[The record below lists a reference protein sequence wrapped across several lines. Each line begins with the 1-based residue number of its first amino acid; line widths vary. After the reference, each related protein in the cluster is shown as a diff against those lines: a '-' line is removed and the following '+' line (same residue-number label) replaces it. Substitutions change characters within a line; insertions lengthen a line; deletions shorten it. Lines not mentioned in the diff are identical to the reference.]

1 MSITVYQIFCDA
13 PAIGGIVITNM
24 FATQLSRWIY
34 RHIVKPLLF
43 RLDPENVHDRV
54 ICLGGKLGRTPVGKR
69 VVRSLFCFE
78 HPALVQN
85 ILGIRFPNPI
95 GLTAGFDKNAELT
108 SIVSAVGFGFEEI
121 GSITGEPCD
130 GNPKPRLWRLPKSKG
145 LVVWYGLKND
155 GCLAIA
161 KRLQG
166 KLFDVPIGVSIAKT
180 NSPSTVDVNSGIADY
195 EKAFRTLHS
204 IGDYVTVN
212 ISCPNAYGGE
222 PFANPERLELLLAR
236 LDKIE
241 TTKPVF
247 IKLPVDISTDELDA
261 LAIVAARHR
270 VHGVIISNLTK
281 RRNGKEIN
289 QEEVHGLDKGG
300 ISGKPIFH
308 ASNKLIT
315 HLFHTMGQRFVII
328 GSGGVFTAED
338 AYEKIRRGASLVQL
352 ATGMIFEG
360 PQLIG
365 EINRGLVRLL
375 ERDGFKNIGEAIGSA
390 FDNRRDK

>member
-1 MSITVYQIFCDA
+1 
-13 PAIGGIVITNM
+13 M
-24 FATQLSRWIY
+24 FATQLSRWTY
-34 RHIVKPLLF
+34 RYIVKPLLF
-43 RLDPENVHDRV
+43 RLDPEYVHDHV
-54 ICLGGKLGRTPVGKR
+54 IWFGGKLGRTSVGKR
-69 VVRSLFCFE
+69 IVRSLFYFE

-85 ILGIRFPNPI
+85 ILDIRFPNPI

-155 GCLAIA
+155 GCIAIA

-166 KLFDVPIGVSIAKT
+166 KPFDVPIGVSIAKT
-180 NSPSTVDVNSGIADY
+180 NSHATVDMNSGIADY

-204 IGDYVTVN
+204 IADYVTVN

-222 PFANPERLELLLAR
+222 PFTDPERLELLLTR

-241 TTKPVF
+241 TAKPVF

-261 LAIVAARHR
+261 LATVAAKHR

-281 RRNGKEIN
+281 QRDRKEIH
-289 QEEVHGLDKGG
+289 QEEIHGLDKGG
-300 ISGKPIFH
+300 ISGRPNFD
-308 ASNKLIT
+308 ASNRLIS
-315 HLFHTMGQRFVII
+315 HLFRTMGGRFIII
-328 GSGGVFTAED
+328 GSGGVFTAAD

-365 EINRGLVRLL
+365 EINKGLVRLL
-375 ERDGFKNIGEAIGSA
+375 GRDGFKNIQDAIGSA
-390 FDNRRDK
+390 R